1 MASFDSIIIGGG
13 VNGLSA
19 AALLAKKGQ
28 RVLLLEANER
38 CGGAI
43 RTEEVTLPGFR
54 HDLFATNLSLFAGG
68 LVMAALK
75 DDLIKNGLEFIP
87 SDKPFCSIFPG
98 GRALGVIQSV
108 EATLENIARIAPLD
122 QKAWQDLTTRLEKLA
137 PHLLPLLGNELPSFK
152 AVRSL
157 FKSWRS
163 LGSNE
168 FFNLIRL
175 LLQST
180 RAFTEEHFHHRETRA
195 LAATWGMHLD
205 YGPDIS
211 GGALFAFLESI
222 GGQLFGMVLGK
233 GGADVIPNALIK
245 TIESYGGQVQTSSK
259 VTEIA
264 SNNGKVSGVRIA
276 SGEFFQSKHVIAN
289 INPSLIPALLNSE
302 ENARNEVK
310 QVNKFRPGLATMMI
324 HLAMEK
330 LPEWSAKEAKGY
342 NYIHIAPFLD
352 DMAMAYTQAAGGLLP
367 GSPTLI
373 IGQPTL
379 TDPTRAPDGKHI
391 LWIQVRVLPID
402 PVVDPAAD
410 PAADIL
416 DWDDIGEG
424 YADKVIDIIESYAP
438 GFKNLILG
446 RKVLT
451 PKDLER
457 YNANLIK
464 GDSLGGSHHLA
475 QFFFLRPTPSWSRHR
490 SPVKNLWVV
499 GSGTWPGGGVG
510 GASGAIV
517 AEAIK

>member
-1 MASFDSIIIGGG
+1 MANFDSIIIGGG

-28 RVLLLEANER
+28 SVLLLEANER

-68 LVMAALK
+68 VVMAALK
-75 DDLIKNGLEFIP
+75 DDLIKNGLEFVP
-87 SDKPFCSIFPG
+87 SGKPFCSLFPG

-122 QKAWQDLTTRLEKLA
+122 QKAWQDLTARLEKLA
-137 PHLLPLLGNELPSFK
+137 PHLIPLLGSELPSLK
-152 AVRSL
+152 AARSL

-180 RAFTEEHFHHRETRA
+180 RAFTEEHFHHRETKA

-211 GGALFAFLESI
+211 GGALFAFLEAI

-245 TIESYGGQVQTSSK
+245 TIESYGGQVKTSSK
-259 VTEIA
+259 AIEIA
-264 SNNGKVSGVRIA
+264 SDNGKVSGVRIA
-276 SGEFFQSKHVIAN
+276 SGEFFQSKNVIAN

-302 ENARNEVK
+302 ENKRSEVSEIA
-310 QVNKFRPGLATMMI
+310 KFRPGLATMMI

-330 LPEWSAKEAKGY
+330 LPEWSAQEAKGY
-342 NYIHIAPFLD
+342 NYIHIAPYLD
-352 DMAMAYTQAAGGLLP
+352 DMAIAYTQAASGLLP

-402 PVVDPAAD
+402 PVAD
-410 PAADIL
+410 PVAEPKNIL

-451 PKDLER
+451 PKDLEG